1 LAHAA
6 AAGDQDFTAAVLV
19 DDLAIG
25 RLFTGPHADDTAG
38 LFARTGPGGTTPAV
52 HLVGAARDL
61 ARGDLDGGLTRLRRA
76 EQALGP
82 IPPHPAADAP
92 GGMADPCP
100 AGDPPERA
108 GDPSDGPV
116 PRAAARLSC
125 ALLRALAARLAGGR
139 GSGRGRGRRPGRR
152 AGSGA
157 GGRGRWWT
165 VTASPTPGA
174 APTWERPA
182 CGPGGS
188 RRRGPR

>member
-1 LAHAA
+1 
-6 AAGDQDFTAAVLV
+6 
-19 DDLAIG
+19 
-25 RLFTGPHADDTAG
+25 RLFTGPHADASAG
-38 LFARTGPGGTTPAV
+38 LSARTGPGGTTPAV
-52 HLVGAARDL
+52 HRVGAARDL

-125 ALLRALAARLAGGR
+125 ALLRALAARLAGAPARAEAAAEAADRPR
-139 GSGRGRGRRPGRR
+139 GPVPEPAVDGHPEFDALLRPH
-152 AGSGA
+152 
-157 GGRGRWWT
+157 
-165 VTASPTPGA
+165 VGA
-174 APTWERPA
+174 ARLWAGRVAER
-182 CGPGGS
+182 S
-188 RRRGPR
+188 EERGVGK

>member
-1 LAHAA
+1 
-6 AAGDQDFTAAVLV
+6 
-19 DDLAIG
+19 
-25 RLFTGPHADDTAG
+25 HADDTAG

-108 GDPSDGPV
+108 GDPADAPV

-125 ALLRALAARLAGGR
+125 ALLRALAARLAGA
-139 GSGRGRGRRPGRR
+139 PAR
-152 AGSGA
+152 AEAAAETADRLRDAAPEPLAA
-157 GGRGRWWT
+157 GPPESAALPRT
-165 VTASPTPGA
+165 HVGA
-174 APTWERPA
+174 APPS
-182 CGPGGS
+182 P
-188 RRRGPR
+188 RRA